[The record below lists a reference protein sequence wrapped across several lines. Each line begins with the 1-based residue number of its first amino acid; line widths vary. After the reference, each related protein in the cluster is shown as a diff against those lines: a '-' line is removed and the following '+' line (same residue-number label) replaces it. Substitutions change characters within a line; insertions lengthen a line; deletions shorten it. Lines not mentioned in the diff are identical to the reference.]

1 MHISELYLDYD
12 DEELA
17 SLEIDELIEI
27 IKVLRKEND
36 ELKGIQRTRGGEI
49 IVSDDEVV
57 QNEEEIVT

>member
-1 MHISELYLDYD
+1 LHISELYLDYD